1 MKKFS
6 FSIFGVLAAAVW
18 LIFGTAFF
26 VSAQQTQT
34 NSNSKQRAS
43 QSPTPP
49 KTTQN
54 VPSAATPKPTPTP
67 DDDNEVIKVE
77 NDLVNLSVRVVDK
90 NGHIVS
96 DVRPEEFKVFE
107 DGVPQK
113 VDFVSKEDVPIN
125 YGLVVDNS
133 GSIRNQLEK
142 VVDAGKIMIAANKP
156 DDAAFVIR
164 FISSEKIE
172 ILQEFT
178 KNKSDLN
185 DALENMYPE
194 GGQTAIIDAVLLAA
208 QKASDFEKN
217 KRAEDKSRRA
227 LILITDGEDRDSYYK
242 EEDLFRQLREADV
255 QIYPIGFVNE
265 LSKDDGGIIKKS
277 SRDKAVKLLER
288 MAQETGGKAYFPNSL
303 EELPDI
309 ARSINN
315 ELRTQYSIAYAPTND
330 KRDGA
335 FRAIKVTINEDAKRG
350 HRIPVTKN
358 GRTAPKN

>member
-1 MKKFS
+1 MKQFNFS
-6 FSIFGVLAAAVW
+6 VFGVLFAVALW
-18 LIFGTAFF
+18 LVFGTVFF
-26 VSAQQTQT
+26 VGSAQQNQT
-34 NSNSKQRAS
+34 NSKQRAA

-49 KTTQN
+49 NAKQSI
-54 VPSAATPKPTPTP
+54 PSAATPKPTPSP
-67 DDDNEVIKVE
+67 DDNEIIKVE

-90 NGHIVS
+90 NGHIVA

-133 GSIRNQLEK
+133 GSLRTQLEK
-142 VVDAGKIMIAANKP
+142 VVEASKIMIAANKP
-156 DDAAFVIR
+156 EDASFVIR
-164 FISSEKIE
+164 FSGKDNIE
-172 ILQEFT
+172 LLTDFT
-178 KNKSDLN
+178 KDKTALN
-185 DALENMYPE
+185 DAIENMFPE
-194 GGQTAIIDAVLLAA
+194 GGQTVLRDAVQLAA
-208 QKASDFEKN
+208 EKASEYEKS
-217 KRAEDKSRRA
+217 KRTEDKSRRA
-227 LILITDGEDRDSYYK
+227 LIVITDGEDRASTYDEK
-242 EEDLFRQLREADV
+242 ELFEFLREADV
-255 QIYPIGFVNE
+255 QIYTIGFVNE
-265 LSKDDGGIIKKS
+265 LSKDDGGVIKKS

-330 KRDGA
+330 KRDGT
-335 FRAIKVTINEDAKRG
+335 FRAIKVTINEDVKRG
-350 HRIPVTKN
+350 HRIPVTKT